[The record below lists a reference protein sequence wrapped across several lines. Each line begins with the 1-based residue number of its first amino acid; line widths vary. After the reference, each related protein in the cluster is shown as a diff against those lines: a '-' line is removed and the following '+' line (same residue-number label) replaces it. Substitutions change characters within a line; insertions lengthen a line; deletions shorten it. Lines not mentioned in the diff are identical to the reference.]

1 MFETEEYTYVTF
13 SHRQQSDGVNS
24 HVERRLEGIK
34 TYDEM
39 VNEFVL
45 FLQNMGF
52 TYIGGMIVLDSDG
65 EEIHCTQDIFG

>member
-1 MFETEEYTYVTF
+1 MFETEEYNYVTF
-13 SHRQQSDGVNS
+13 SHREQLDGVNA
-24 HVERRLEGIK
+24 HVERRLEGTK
-34 TYDEM
+34 TYPEI

-65 EEIHCTQDIFG
+65 EEIHNTQDIFG